1 MILLQENKGEDLS
14 VRLHFL
20 EGMELK
26 LRAGNDAYKKQNN
39 KWSGTFC

>member
-1 MILLQENKGEDLS
+1 MLLLQKNKGEDLS

-26 LRAGNDAYKKQNN
+26 LKAGNDAYKTK
-39 KWSGTFC
+39 